1 MKQLIL
7 PILMTVFLVQGFT
20 SDRINDGDDDR
31 PSYKIRKVVI
41 DPGHGGKDPGTL
53 GDHSKEKEIVLL
65 VAQKLGGYIKSYF
78 PGIEV
83 IYTRTDDTFVKLE
96 ERAAIANRQNADL
109 FISLHCNAAEN
120 KQAYG
125 TETWVMGMHKTQTN
139 LEVAKREN
147 SVILLEDDYA
157 TTYDYDPNDPLS
169 HIVFSLYQNAYID
182 QSLTLADY
190 IQYQFRERVSRRDR
204 GVHQAGFVVL
214 YRATMPAVLVEMG
227 FLSNQAEEKFL
238 VSDQGQDLVASGIFR
253 AFRDYKQQME
263 GAADEVGPSK
273 GTIAMGPT
281 PEETP
286 VSIIEPEE
294 ELAERDVEF
303 RLQVAV
309 RSAEPDF
316 TTPPY
321 AGRQGFHYVRES
333 SGLFRVFYGH
343 YASPAEAEG
352 HLKILQSSG
361 FADAFIVAYK
371 GDKRVD
377 ISAVASTEE

>member
-1 MKQLIL
+1 MKHFIL

-20 SDRINDGDDDR
+20 SDRINDGYDDR

-41 DPGHGGKDPGTL
+41 DPGHGGKDPGTM

-65 VAQKLGGYIKSYF
+65 VAKKLGGYIKQYF
-78 PGIEV
+78 PEIEV
-83 IYTRTDDTFVKLE
+83 IYTRSDDTFVKLE

-147 SVILLEDDYA
+147 SVILLEDDYE

-227 FLSNQAEEKFL
+227 FLSNLAEEKFL
-238 VSDQGQDLVASGIFR
+238 MSDHGQDLVASGIFR
-253 AFRDYKQQME
+253 AFRDYKNQME

-273 GTIAMGPT
+273 GTVAMGPA
-281 PEETP
+281 PEDKP
-286 VSIIEPEE
+286 VVITEQEE
-294 ELAERDVEF
+294 EIAEKDVEF

-309 RSAEPDF
+309 RSTAPDF
-316 TTPPY
+316 VQPPY
-321 AGRQGFHYVRES
+321 DGRNGFHFIQES
-333 SGLFRVFYGH
+333 SGLYRVFFGH
-343 YASPAEAEG
+343 FASPAEAEG
-352 HLKILQSSG
+352 HLKGLQSTG
-361 FADAFIVAYK
+361 FPDAFVVAYK

-377 ISAVASTEE
+377 ISAVASTDE